1 MHSER
6 DNSVSKGSKEDF
18 MANRVHV
25 YKDRDIKRAVRGS
38 GLNPIAVEVD
48 PKTGNI
54 RIITGTESASETVNP
69 WDAATDKVSAA

>member
-1 MHSER
+1 MYR
-6 DNSVSKGSKEDF
+6 RALRRDF
-18 MANRVHV
+18 MANCVHV

-38 GLNPIAVEVD
+38 GLNRIAVEVD